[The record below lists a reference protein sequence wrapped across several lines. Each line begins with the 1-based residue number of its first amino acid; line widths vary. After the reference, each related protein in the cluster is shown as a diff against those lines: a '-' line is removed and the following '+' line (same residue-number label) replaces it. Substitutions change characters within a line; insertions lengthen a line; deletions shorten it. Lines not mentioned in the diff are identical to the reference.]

1 MDKKNRA
8 CYDLCVR
15 TPGTEAL
22 DRLAACGWTGVCV
35 AREYTGAKMP
45 SLPPKIGGMEVY
57 NGAIITQD
65 IEKNARKAL
74 DAADIIIAAGGSD
87 DANRAAAE
95 CHEVDILLH
104 PEKGREK
111 DNIDSKNA
119 GLDHVMAAMMAE
131 RGTALGIDFSQLLSC
146 TGRWYAQ
153 LAGRIRQNVKVALKY
168 HVPIVLASGARDTLG
183 IRAPLD
189 LAAAGRLIGIPEHDA
204 SKVVSSYPRK
214 VVSKMKD
221 RKNPNILLK
230 GLEVTDWGGQK
241 PKEPK
246 RKYGWY

>member
-1 MDKKNRA
+1 MDKKITPY
-8 CYDLCVR
+8 YDLCVR
-15 TPGTEAL
+15 TPGIETL
-22 DRLAACGWTGVCV
+22 NRLAACGWTGACI

-45 SLPPKIGGMEVY
+45 SLPPKIGAMEVY
-57 NGAIITQD
+57 NGALITKD

-74 DAADIIIAAGGSD
+74 DIADIIIAAGGSD
-87 DANRAAAE
+87 DINRSAAE

-104 PEKGREK
+104 PEQGREK

-131 RGTALGIDFSQLLSC
+131 RGIALGIDFSELLSC

-168 HVPIVLASGARDTLG
+168 RVPLVLTSGARDIIG
-183 IRAPLD
+183 VRAPLD
-189 LAAAGRLIGIPEHDA
+189 LAAAGRLVGIPEHETR
-204 SKVVSSYPRK
+204 KVVSSYPEK
-214 VVSKMKD
+214 VVAKMKD
-221 RKNPNILLK
+221 RNNPNVLLK
-230 GLEVTDWGGQK
+230 GLEVTDWAGQK